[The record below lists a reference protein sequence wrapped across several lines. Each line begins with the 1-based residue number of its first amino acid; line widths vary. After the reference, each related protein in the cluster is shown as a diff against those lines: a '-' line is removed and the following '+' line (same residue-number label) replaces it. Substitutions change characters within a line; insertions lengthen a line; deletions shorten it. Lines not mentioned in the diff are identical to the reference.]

1 MKTTRPTR
9 HPARLPL
16 IGWILIGW
24 ILIGWTTSAGSQT
37 AGESPSPSAADS
49 ISESVPDSPPDS
61 PIESRPPLNPSTAEQ
76 LEGHGAGTAMNAVAT
91 RETRLKNVLAARAR
105 IEDELRAVQEQ
116 LGSGAARGR
125 EQDIEQRIRNLS
137 EDLAELDRNFAELAS
152 GVDPQNI
159 APRAESS
166 DLNLSTEVRDLL
178 GPLLNELKRATRRP
192 REIDRLRTDI
202 AQLRSRLDYVD
213 RALAQLEQVR
223 QEISDPAL
231 LEAIEA
237 EQQRWQRDRGSI
249 HSSLQV
255 AQQKL
260 DQRLSESQSI
270 AQAIENVF
278 ELFFK
283 SRGRNLLLA
292 LLATIAFV
300 LAFRRLRRFMGNRRI
315 LSQRAGSFEG
325 RLFSVLYSV
334 FTVLGAVLVFLIA
347 LYLFGDWVLLIL
359 MLLLIL
365 GLIWTSKQAIPRFWT
380 QTVLMLDMGPV
391 REGERVHYRGLP
403 WRVDRISFYSI
414 LSNPALVGGMIRLP
428 IDDLA
433 ELRSRGD
440 REDEPWFPTN
450 PDDVVLLPDGR
461 PAQVEFQSIDTVRL
475 RVPGRNRL
483 IVPAAEFAGQTVER
497 LTDGY
502 RVGITFGLDYGDQA
516 GITTTI
522 RETLQRKLEEKW
534 HSTPWVDSLRVLGV
548 QFKEAGPS
556 SLDLF
561 VHADLDG
568 STAFE
573 YLGQKRTLATFCVD
587 ACNEEGWV
595 IPFSQLT
602 LHVAPAQDP
611 AADASDPS

>member
-1 MKTTRPTR
+1 MTTTRPPR
-9 HPARLPL
+9 HPGRLLL
-16 IGWILIGW
+16 IGLILLGCAA
-24 ILIGWTTSAGSQT
+24 SARAQT
-37 AGESPSPSAADS
+37 ADEP
-49 ISESVPDSPPDS
+49 
-61 PIESRPPLNPSTAEQ
+61 RPPQPPPTREELG
-76 LEGHGAGTAMNAVAT
+76 GHGAGTATGAVAT
-91 RETRLKNVLAARAR
+91 RETRLKSVLAARAQ
-105 IEDELRAVQEQ
+105 IEAELRAVQEQ
-116 LGSGAARGR
+116 LGAEAARGR
-125 EQDIEQRIRNLS
+125 EQEIEQRIRSLS
-137 EDLAELDRNFAELAS
+137 QDLAELDRNFAELAS
-152 GVDPQNI
+152 GVDPRRI
-159 APRAESS
+159 APQAESS

-178 GPLLNELKRATRRP
+178 GPLLNELKRATQRP

-202 AQLRSRLDYVD
+202 AQLEDRLGHVD
-213 RALAQLEQVR
+213 RALAQLERVR
-223 QEISDPAL
+223 QEISDPTL
-231 LEAIEA
+231 LEALEA

-260 DQRLSESQSI
+260 EQRLSESQSI
-270 AQAIENVF
+270 AQAIEDLF

-292 LLATIAFV
+292 LLATLVFV
-300 LAFRRLRRFMGNRRI
+300 LAFRRLRRFMGKRPI
-315 LSQRAGSFEG
+315 VSQRAESFEG
-325 RLFSVLYSV
+325 RLFGVLYSV

-359 MLLLIL
+359 VLLLIL

-414 LSNPALVGGMIRLP
+414 LSNPVLVGGMIRLP

-433 ELRSRGD
+433 QLRSRGD
-440 REDEPWFPTN
+440 REDEPWFPTH

-475 RVPGRNRL
+475 RVPGQNRL

-522 RETLQRKLEEKW
+522 RETLQRKLEAKW
-534 HSTPWVDSLRVLGV
+534 RVTPWVGSLRRLGV
-548 QFKEAGPS
+548 AFKEAGPS

-573 YLGQKRTLATFCVD
+573 FLSQKRSLSGFCVD
-587 ACNEEGWV
+587 VCNEEGWV

-602 LHVAPAQDP
+602 LHVAPTQGP
-611 AADASDPS
+611 AANGPDPT

>member
-1 MKTTRPTR
+1 MTTTRPSR
-9 HPARLPL
+9 RPGRLLL
-16 IGWILIGW
+16 IGLIL
-24 ILIGWTTSAGSQT
+24 LGWTASAGGQT
-37 AGESPSPSAADS
+37 AE
-49 ISESVPDSPPDS
+49 
-61 PIESRPPLNPSTAEQ
+61 ESRPPLEPPTE
-76 LEGHGAGTAMNAVAT
+76 EGLAGPGAGMATRSGAT
-91 RETRLKNVLAARAR
+91 RETRLKSVLAARAQ
-105 IEDELRAVQEQ
+105 IEAELHAVQEQ
-116 LGSGAARGR
+116 LGSESARGR
-125 EQDIEQRIRNLS
+125 EQEIEQRIRSLS

-152 GVDPQNI
+152 GVDPRSIVPQSE
-159 APRAESS
+159 PSE
-166 DLNLSTEVRDLL
+166 LNLSTEVRDLL

-202 AQLRSRLDYVD
+202 AQLESRMGYVD

-231 LEAIEA
+231 TQAIEA

-249 HSSLQV
+249 YSSLQV

-270 AQAIENVF
+270 AQAIEDLF

-292 LLATIAFV
+292 LLATLVFV
-300 LAFRRLRRFMGNRRI
+300 LAFRRLRRFMGNRPI
-315 LSQRAGSFEG
+315 VSQRAESFEG
-325 RLFSVLYSV
+325 RLFGVLYSA
-334 FTVLGAVLVFLIA
+334 FTVLGAILVFLIA

-359 MLLLIL
+359 VLLLIL

-380 QTVLMLDMGPV
+380 QTVLMLNMGPV
-391 REGERVHYRGLP
+391 REGERVHYEGLP

-414 LSNPALVGGMIRLP
+414 LSNPVLVGGMIRLP

-433 ELRSRGD
+433 QLRSRGD

-461 PAQVEFQSIDTVRL
+461 PARVEFQSIDTVRL
-475 RVPGRNRL
+475 RVPGQNRL

-502 RVGITFGLDYGDQA
+502 RVAIRFGLDYGDQA

-534 HSTPWVDSLRVLGV
+534 RATPWVDSLRGLGV
-548 QFKEAGPS
+548 EFQEAGPS

-561 VHADLDG
+561 VRADLDG

-573 YLGQKRTLATFCVD
+573 FLYQKRKLASFCVD
-587 ACNEEGWV
+587 VCNEEGWV

-602 LHVAPAQDP
+602 LHVAPTPDP
-611 AADASDPS
+611 AAGAPDPS

>member
-1 MKTTRPTR
+1 M
-9 HPARLPL
+9 LL
-16 IGWILIGW
+16 IGLIL
-24 ILIGWTTSAGSQT
+24 LGWTASAGAQT
-37 AGESPSPSAADS
+37 DEASPSPSATG
-49 ISESVPDSPPDS
+49 EG
-61 PIESRPPLNPSTAEQ
+61 
-76 LEGHGAGTAMNAVAT
+76 LEGHGAGTVTSSLPT
-91 RETRLKNVLAARAR
+91 RETRLKSVLAARAR
-105 IEDELRAVQEQ
+105 IEAELRAVQAQ
-116 LGSGAARGR
+116 LGSEAARGR
-125 EQDIEQRIRNLS
+125 EQEIEQRIRRLS

-152 GVDPQNI
+152 GVDPRSI
-159 APRAESS
+159 APQAEPS

-178 GPLLNELKRATRRP
+178 GPLLNELKRATQRP

-202 AQLRSRLDYVD
+202 AQLENRLDYVN

-223 QEISDPAL
+223 QEISDPVL

-260 DQRLSESQSI
+260 AQRLSQSQSI
-270 AQAIENVF
+270 AQAIEDLF

-292 LLATIAFV
+292 LLATLVFV
-300 LAFRRLRRFMGNRRI
+300 LAFRRLRRFMRDRPVVT
-315 LSQRAGSFEG
+315 QRAESFEG
-325 RLFSVLYSV
+325 RLFGVLYSA

-359 MLLLIL
+359 VLLLIL

-414 LSNPALVGGMIRLP
+414 LSNPVLVGGMIRLP

-433 ELRSRGD
+433 QLRSRGD

-522 RETLQRKLEEKW
+522 RETLQRKLGEKW
-534 HSTPWVDSLRVLGV
+534 RTTPWVDSLQRLGV
-548 QFKEAGPS
+548 DFKEAGPS

-573 YLGQKRTLATFCVD
+573 YLGQKRSLAGFCVD
-587 ACNEEGWV
+587 VCNEEGWV

-602 LHVAPAQDP
+602 LHVAPTKDP
-611 AADASDPS
+611 AADGPDPS